1 MRELDFPL
9 ATAAAACGE
18 CAAVPRRAFL
28 CDAGLFIAFAALPVE
43 FLSSL
48 QVLGDEAV
56 YPLPARDGAGI
67 DKDRALIVVRYQ
79 NAVYAFVLW
88 CPHQRTALRW
98 YDDLQRFECPKHHSK
113 YQPTGIFI
121 EGRATRGMDRY
132 ALRKSGDTIV
142 VDLATTYQQ
151 DKDLAGWEA
160 AVVKL

>member
-1 MRELDFPL
+1 MRDRDCSL
-9 ATAAAACGE
+9 ATATGSCGD

-28 CDAGLFIAFAALPVE
+28 SDASLFIACAALPIE
-43 FLSSL
+43 LLSAL

-56 YPLPARDGAGI
+56 YAIPARDGAGI
-67 DKDRALIVVRYQ
+67 DGERAVIVVRYQ

-98 YDDLQRFECPKHHSK
+98 YEDMQRFECPKHHSK
-113 YQPTGIFI
+113 YQPTGTFI

-132 ALRKSGDTIV
+132 ALRKSGDTVV
-142 VDLATTYQQ
+142 VDLATVYQQ
-151 DKDLAGWEA
+151 DKDLAGWDA